1 MRLKITLIL
10 LTCVYTLNAQ
20 VGIGT
25 TTPQGELDIV
35 TSADLGLVVP
45 RVSDIDNVTDG
56 SGGTPVNGTVV
67 YDLSRESICYY
78 TNNRWICLTSDASG
92 TVTISD
98 NTMPLSGASNY
109 IKASNTDISDTFGAY
124 VALSGDGLTLAVGAV
139 GEDSNATGIN
149 GDESN
154 NGAVTS
160 GAVYVY
166 VKSGGVWAQQA
177 YIKASNAEAID
188 FFGRSLALDFTGDT
202 LAVGASAEDSNATGI
217 GGSQADN
224 SADNTGAVY
233 VFSRSGT
240 TWTQQEYIKASNAE
254 TVDEFG
260 TSLDLSDDGNTLV
273 VGAPNEDSNAT
284 GVGGSQADN
293 SSTFSGAVYVF
304 TRAGTVWSQQA
315 YIKASNTG
323 DSDLFGLTLSISG
336 DGNTLAVGA
345 YREDGGGVGIN
356 PADSDTATFSGAA
369 YVYVRSAGVWSFQAY
384 IKSSNSESFD
394 GFGWSQALSYDGN
407 TMLVTAYGEMS
418 NATGVDGDQTDNT
431 ISGAGAAYLFERSG
445 STWLQTHYIKASNPD
460 IGDRFGDRCDMSN
473 DGSKMLISAQ
483 FEQSAATGLNGNQ
496 VDNSLSQAGA
506 AYMFVKVAGVWSQR
520 LYIKASNTEFADR
533 FSADVKL
540 NASGT
545 VGAFGASYE
554 DSNATGV
561 GGDQTNNSANEAG
574 AVYIYEN

>member
-109 IKASNTDISDTFGAY
+109 IKASNTDISDTFGGY

-154 NGAVTS
+154 NDAGNS

-188 FFGRSLALDFTGDT
+188 IFGRSLALDFTGDT

-254 TVDEFG
+254 TYDEFG

-273 VGAPNEDSNAT
+273 VGA
-284 GVGGSQADN
+284 
-293 SSTFSGAVYVF
+293 
-304 TRAGTVWSQQA
+304 
-315 YIKASNTG
+315 
-323 DSDLFGLTLSISG
+323 
-336 DGNTLAVGA
+336 
-345 YREDGGGVGIN
+345 
-356 PADSDTATFSGAA
+356 
-369 YVYVRSAGVWSFQAY
+369 
-384 IKSSNSESFD
+384 
-394 GFGWSQALSYDGN
+394 
-407 TMLVTAYGEMS
+407 
-418 NATGVDGDQTDNT
+418 
-431 ISGAGAAYLFERSG
+431 
-445 STWLQTHYIKASNPD
+445 
-460 IGDRFGDRCDMSN
+460 
-473 DGSKMLISAQ
+473 
-483 FEQSAATGLNGNQ
+483 
-496 VDNSLSQAGA
+496 
-506 AYMFVKVAGVWSQR
+506 
-520 LYIKASNTEFADR
+520 
-533 FSADVKL
+533 
-540 NASGT
+540 
-545 VGAFGASYE
+545 
-554 DSNATGV
+554 
-561 GGDQTNNSANEAG
+561 
-574 AVYIYEN
+574 